1 MPVLPPTRAR
11 FAMLLLSLLVG
22 LACSGEAGGDGEPVD
37 ILITGGAVITMDS
50 GRRVLEDGAVAIRA
64 DRIVAVGPATEL
76 GAKYRAAETI
86 DATNRIVM
94 PGLID
99 GHGHAGHGLVKSLG
113 MDQRQFYPATEK
125 LYARGSTVDFW
136 RAEALLTGV
145 ERVRFGVTTSL
156 SLFGGGDMVVRT
168 DDPKYGDAYLQAMQD
183 VGLRFILAV
192 GPRRGPFPRTYTE
205 WDGDASRDVSV
216 SFERMLEVSE
226 DLIERWH
233 GKGDGRMNLALVFPT
248 HHQSET
254 PVFGADLAELK
265 RMATATREISRRR
278 GLLFTQDGH
287 TTGSVKFA
295 HEQLGILGPDAL
307 LSHATEFTDEEIR
320 ILVETGTRI
329 VHNPSANAAITRRF
343 QLVELLDAGVTVMLG
358 SDGVAPDRSYDMFR
372 HMFQAMH
379 YHRFHWRD
387 TGVLP
392 PGKVLEM
399 VTVDAARALGMER
412 EIGSLEPGKKADI
425 ILIDADRPHMA
436 PMNMPL
442 YRVAYFANG
451 NDVRTVLVNGRV
463 VMRDRTVLTVN
474 EDSVV
479 ARADREATAAIK
491 RSGLDSLLLTPAGF
505 WGRSRYPR

>member
-1 MPVLPPTRAR
+1 MPVMPPLRAR
-11 FAMLLLSLLVG
+11 SALVIALLAG
-22 LACSGEAGGDGEPVD
+22 LACAGADDREAVD
-37 ILITGGAVITMDS
+37 ILVTGGTVITMDS

-64 DRIVAVGPATEL
+64 DRIVAVGPAAEL
-76 GAKYRAAETI
+76 GARYRAGETI
-86 DATNRIVM
+86 DAARRIVM

-145 ERVRFGVTTSL
+145 ERVRFGVTTAL

-168 DDPKYGDAYLQAMQD
+168 DDPRYGDAYLQAMQD

-192 GPRRGPFPRTYTE
+192 GPRRGPFPRTYTQ
-205 WDGDASRDVSV
+205 WDGDSARDVAV

-226 DLIERWH
+226 DLIDRWH
-233 GKGDGRMNLALVFPT
+233 GKGDGRISLALVFPT

-254 PVFGADLAELK
+254 PVSGADLAELK
-265 RMATATREISRRR
+265 RQATATREISRRR

-320 ILVETGTRI
+320 ILVETGTKVI
-329 VHNPSANAAITRRF
+329 HNPSANAAITRRF

-387 TGVLP
+387 TRVLP

-399 VTVDAARALGMER
+399 VTVDAARALGMEK
-412 EIGSLEPGKKADI
+412 EIGSLEPGKKADL

-463 VMRDRTVLTVN
+463 VMRDRTVLTVG

-479 ARADREATAAIK
+479 ALADREATAAI
-491 RSGLDSLLLTPAGF
+491 RRTGLDSLLLTPEGF
-505 WGRSRYPR
+505 WGRSRYPE